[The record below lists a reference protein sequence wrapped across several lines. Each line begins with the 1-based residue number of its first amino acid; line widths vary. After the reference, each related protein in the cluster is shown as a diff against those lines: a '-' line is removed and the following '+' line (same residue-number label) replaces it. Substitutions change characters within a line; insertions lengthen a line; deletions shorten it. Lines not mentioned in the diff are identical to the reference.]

1 MRLEI
6 ERAELE
12 GLSLKCLDGCAYCC
26 LCPAEVFGADR
37 VHFSKEHPQALE
49 DLDGTPHIGL
59 QGESGACR
67 LLKGRRCVDYGHRPF
82 HCRAYPLRVHMS
94 YRVQACANLSCR
106 GLVRRTT
113 DETDGAGPSSISQGQ
128 ENGQPLT
135 QELDSLLQ
143 GEAAGRLAHESQ
155 IAAREWNQFL
165 EKSRRHSIEVELEG
179 SRFAV
184 SGEIERW
191 PNGLELDRQE
201 VLELVID
208 TFSAQEL
215 SQLPVYTAPNL
226 EWWLFRIRGE
236 DIERL
241 LLSEDGSLKPD
252 GKWPLRAVP
261 VLELSSDGADELKSY
276 MELLN
281 HRDSMA
287 ASAALVSKLTK
298 FEEEFD
304 EVYYENLRD
313 CALDLIWRAS
323 LLAFVKNESV
333 LGAKEIREGIIF
345 SDADFLDM
353 PGVGGM
359 L

>member
-1 MRLEI
+1 MEI
-6 ERAELE
+6 ERRELE
-12 GLSLKCLDGCAYCC
+12 GLSLRCLDGCAYCC

-37 VHFSKEHPQALE
+37 THFSKEHSGALE

-59 QGESGACR
+59 QGESGACK
-67 LLKGRRCVDYGHRPF
+67 LLRGRRCLDYTHRPF
-82 HCRAYPLRVHMS
+82 HCRAFPLRVHMS

-106 GLVRRTT
+106 GIVRHVSDLNVGTGSGSRSEG
-113 DETDGAGPSSISQGQ
+113 DA
-128 ENGQPLT
+128 NGQPLT
-135 QELDSLLQ
+135 HELDSLLQ
-143 GEAAGRLAHESQ
+143 GEAPGRLAHESQ
-155 IAAREWNQFL
+155 IAEREWRQFL
-165 EKSRRHSIEVELEG
+165 EKSQRHGIEVELEG

-184 SGEIERW
+184 AGEIERW
-191 PNGLELDRQE
+191 PNGLELDREE
-201 VLELVID
+201 VLELVTE
-208 TFSAQEL
+208 TFSATEL

-236 DIERL
+236 NIERL
-241 LLSEDGSLKPD
+241 LLSENGSLKPD

-261 VLELSSDGADELKSY
+261 VLELSSDGAEELRGY

-281 HRDSMA
+281 RRDSMA

-323 LLAFVKNESV
+323 LLSFVRGESV
-333 LGAKEIREGIIF
+333 LGARELRDGIIF